1 MRQPSR
7 PVVQHVTL
15 EVRREQGEQ
24 VAAFW
29 ELLGF
34 ARVDPPP
41 ALADRAAW
49 LQHGAIQI
57 HLMWVEEPVVLPRG
71 HVAVV
76 LEDWDR
82 DLENL
87 RAAGHEVEPRREHWG
102 SPRAYVHDPAG
113 NLVELMAFPPG

>member
-1 MRQPSR
+1 M
-7 PVVQHVTL
+7 VQHVTL

-41 ALADRAAW
+41 SLADRAAW
-49 LQHGAIQI
+49 LQHGATQI
-57 HLMWVEEPVVLPRG
+57 HLMWVEQPVVLPRG